1 MRDSKAMQSMLR
13 TTPPYYGLAILLLWS
28 IASVG
33 CRPEPE
39 VTFELQGLE
48 VTPGFADKDRLKTN
62 EQWVAIVHTNLFQTG
77 MPANELYNVAR
88 VFESIGDQ
96 SIAREV
102 LLSNFFN
109 QPDLTLTPTDE
120 MLADPDAFIDA
131 TYLRF
136 YTRFPTQAERTFVR
150 EFILN
155 NPGMTPELVYMSF
168 GLSEEYR
175 YY

>member
-1 MRDSKAMQSMLR
+1 
-13 TTPPYYGLAILLLWS
+13 
-28 IASVG
+28 
-33 CRPEPE
+33 
-39 VTFELQGLE
+39 
-48 VTPGFADKDRLKTN
+48 
-62 EQWVAIVHTNLFQTG
+62 
-77 MPANELYNVAR
+77 MPANDLYNVAR

-109 QPDLTLTPTDE
+109 QPDLTLTPTAE

-136 YTRFPTQAERTFVR
+136 FTRFPTQAERTFVR
-150 EFILN
+150 AFIQN

-168 GLSEEYR
+168 ALSEEYR

>member
-1 MRDSKAMQSMLR
+1 MRGSKLLIALIA
-13 TTPPYYGLAILLLWS
+13 LAAI
-28 IASVG
+28 G

-39 VTFELQGLE
+39 ASFELQGLE
-48 VTPGFADKDRLKTN
+48 VTPGFAVKDRLKTN
-62 EQWVAIVHTNLFQTG
+62 EQWVAIVHTNLFQSA
-77 MPANELYNVAR
+77 MSANDLYNAAR

-96 SIAREV
+96 SLAREV

-109 QPDLTLTPTDE
+109 QPNLNLMSRDE
-120 MLADPDAFIDA
+120 MLENLNAFLDE

-136 YTRFPTQAERTFVR
+136 YTRFPTQAERTYVR

-168 GLSEEYR
+168 ALSDEYR

>member
-1 MRDSKAMQSMLR
+1 MNMQVFKGFPIAWLVGV
-13 TTPPYYGLAILLLWS
+13 TVCAALA
-28 IASVG
+28 G

-39 VTFELQGLE
+39 VSFELQGLE
-48 VTPGFADKDRLKTN
+48 VTPGFAVKDRLKSN
-62 EQWVAIVHTNLFQTG
+62 EQWVAIVHTNLFQAG
-77 MPANELYNVAR
+77 MPANDLYNAAR

-109 QPDLTLTPTDE
+109 QPDLELMSREE
-120 MLADPDAFIDA
+120 MLDNLEAFIDE
-131 TYLRF
+131 TYVRF
-136 YTRFPTQAERTFVR
+136 YTRYPTQAERTYVR

-168 GLSEEYR
+168 ALSDEYR

>member
-1 MRDSKAMQSMLR
+1 MNMLVSNR
-13 TTPPYYGLAILLLWS
+13 TFRNALLCAAFGAVLS
-28 IASVG
+28 G

-39 VTFELQGLE
+39 VSFELQGLE
-48 VTPGFADKDRLKTN
+48 VTPGFAVKDRLKTN
-62 EQWVAIVHTNLFQTG
+62 EQWVAIVHTNLFQAG
-77 MPANELYNVAR
+77 MPANDLYNAAR

-109 QPDLTLTPTDE
+109 QPDLNLLSREE
-120 MLADPDAFIDA
+120 MLENLEAFIDE
-131 TYLRF
+131 TYVRF
-136 YTRFPTQAERTFVR
+136 FTRYPTQAERTYVR

-168 GLSEEYR
+168 ALSDEYR

>member
-1 MRDSKAMQSMLR
+1 MRGFKWA
-13 TTPPYYGLAILLLWS
+13 LLLTAITAVS
-28 IASVG
+28 

-39 VTFELQGLE
+39 VSFELQGLE
-48 VTPGFADKDRLKTN
+48 VTPGFAVKDRLKTN
-62 EQWVAIVHTNLFQTG
+62 EQWVAIVHTNLFQSA
-77 MPANELYNVAR
+77 MSANDLYNAAR

-96 SIAREV
+96 SLAREV

-109 QPDLTLTPTDE
+109 QPDLNLMSRDE
-120 MLADPDAFIDA
+120 MLANLDAFLDE

-136 YTRFPTQAERTFVR
+136 YTRFPTQAERTYVR

-168 GLSEEYR
+168 ALSDEYR

>member
-1 MRDSKAMQSMLR
+1 MRGSN
-13 TTPPYYGLAILLLWS
+13 LLLAL
-28 IASVG
+28 IALTAIG

-39 VTFELQGLE
+39 ASFELQGLE
-48 VTPGFADKDRLKTN
+48 VTPGFAVKDRLKTN
-62 EQWVAIVHTNLFQTG
+62 EQWVAIVHTNLFQSA
-77 MPANELYNVAR
+77 MSANDLYNAAR

-96 SIAREV
+96 SLAREV

-109 QPDLTLTPTDE
+109 QPNLSLMTRDE
-120 MLADPDAFIDA
+120 MLENLDAFLDE

-136 YTRFPTQAERTFVR
+136 YTRFPTQAERTYVR
-150 EFILN
+150 EVILN

-168 GLSEEYR
+168 ALSDEYR

>member
-1 MRDSKAMQSMLR
+1 MRDSKLIIALIA
-13 TTPPYYGLAILLLWS
+13 LAAI
-28 IASVG
+28 G

-39 VTFELQGLE
+39 ASFELQGLE
-48 VTPGFADKDRLKTN
+48 VTPGFAVKDRLKTN
-62 EQWVAIVHTNLFQTG
+62 EQWVAIVHTNLFQSA
-77 MPANELYNVAR
+77 MSANDLYNAAR

-96 SIAREV
+96 SLAREV

-109 QPDLTLTPTDE
+109 QPNLNLMTRDE
-120 MLADPDAFIDA
+120 MLENLDAFLDE

-136 YTRFPTQAERTFVR
+136 YTRFPTQAERTYVR

-168 GLSEEYR
+168 ALSDEYR

>member
-1 MRDSKAMQSMLR
+1 MLDFKW
-13 TTPPYYGLAILLLWS
+13 AILLITVAVVS
-28 IASVG
+28 

-39 VTFELQGLE
+39 VSFELQGLE
-48 VTPGFADKDRLKTN
+48 VTPGFAVKDRLKTN
-62 EQWVAIVHTNLFQTG
+62 EQWVAIVHTNLFQSA
-77 MPANELYNVAR
+77 MSANDLYNAAR

-96 SIAREV
+96 SLAREV

-109 QPDLTLTPTDE
+109 QPDLSLQTREE
-120 MLADPDAFIDA
+120 MVANLDAFLDE

-136 YTRFPTQAERTFVR
+136 YTRFPTQAERTYVR

-168 GLSEEYR
+168 ALSDEYR

>member
-1 MRDSKAMQSMLR
+1 MATRMCGLRSIGMLLVVCA
-13 TTPPYYGLAILLLWS
+13 LAS
-28 IASVG
+28 SG

-39 VTFELQGLE
+39 VSFELQGLE

-77 MPANELYNVAR
+77 MPANDLYNVAR

>member
-1 MRDSKAMQSMLR
+1 MRGFKR
-13 TTPPYYGLAILLLWS
+13 VILL
-28 IASVG
+28 IAIAAVS

-39 VTFELQGLE
+39 VSFELQGLE
-48 VTPGFADKDRLKTN
+48 VTPGFAVKDRLKTN
-62 EQWVAIVHTNLFQTG
+62 EQWVAIVHTNLFQSA
-77 MPANELYNVAR
+77 MSANDLYNAAR

-96 SIAREV
+96 SLAREV

-109 QPDLTLTPTDE
+109 QPDLNLLTREE
-120 MLADPDAFIDA
+120 MVANLDAFLDE

-136 YTRFPTQAERTFVR
+136 YTRFPTQAERTYVR

-168 GLSEEYR
+168 ALSDEYR

>member
-1 MRDSKAMQSMLR
+1 MNMLVSNPTR
-13 TTPPYYGLAILLLWS
+13 TLWMALIVLLLV
-28 IASVG
+28 APG
-33 CRPEPE
+33 CRPEPD
-39 VTFELQGLE
+39 VSFELQGLE
-48 VTPGFADKDRLKTN
+48 VTPGFATKDRLKTN
-62 EQWVAIVHTNLFQTG
+62 EQWVAIVHTNLFQAG
-77 MPANELYNVAR
+77 MPANDLYNAAR

-109 QPDLTLTPTDE
+109 QPDLDLLTREE
-120 MLADPDAFIDA
+120 MLEDLDAFIDE

-150 EFILN
+150 EFVLN

-168 GLSEEYR
+168 SLSDEYR

>member
-1 MRDSKAMQSMLR
+1 MSMRGSKLLIALIA
-13 TTPPYYGLAILLLWS
+13 LAAI
-28 IASVG
+28 G

-39 VTFELQGLE
+39 ASFELQGLE
-48 VTPGFADKDRLKTN
+48 VTPGFAVKDRLKTN
-62 EQWVAIVHTNLFQTG
+62 EQWVAIVHTNLFQSA
-77 MPANELYNVAR
+77 MSANDLYNAAR

-96 SIAREV
+96 SLAREV

-109 QPDLTLTPTDE
+109 QPNLSLMTRDE
-120 MLADPDAFIDA
+120 MLENLDAFLDE

-136 YTRFPTQAERTFVR
+136 YTRFPTQAERTYVR

-168 GLSEEYR
+168 ALSDEYR

>member
-1 MRDSKAMQSMLR
+1 MRDFKWV
-13 TTPPYYGLAILLLWS
+13 ILV
-28 IASVG
+28 IAVAAVS

-39 VTFELQGLE
+39 VSFELQGLE
-48 VTPGFADKDRLKTN
+48 VTPGFAVKDRLKTN
-62 EQWVAIVHTNLFQTG
+62 EQWVAIVHTNLFQSA
-77 MPANELYNVAR
+77 MSANDLYNAAR

-96 SIAREV
+96 SLAREV

-109 QPDLTLTPTDE
+109 QADLNLLTREE
-120 MLADPDAFIDA
+120 MVANLDAFLDE

-136 YTRFPTQAERTFVR
+136 YTRFPTQAERTYVR

-168 GLSEEYR
+168 ALSDEYR

>member
-1 MRDSKAMQSMLR
+1 MRGSKLLI
-13 TTPPYYGLAILLLWS
+13 TLIVLAAI
-28 IASVG
+28 G

-39 VTFELQGLE
+39 VSFELQGLE
-48 VTPGFADKDRLKTN
+48 VTPGFAVKDRLKTN
-62 EQWVAIVHTNLFQTG
+62 EQWVAIVHTNLFQSA
-77 MPANELYNVAR
+77 MSANDLYNAAR

-96 SIAREV
+96 SLAREV

-109 QPDLTLTPTDE
+109 QPNLNLMSRDE
-120 MLADPDAFIDA
+120 MLENLDAFLDE

-136 YTRFPTQAERTFVR
+136 YTRFPTQAERTYVR

-168 GLSEEYR
+168 ALSDEYR

>member
-1 MRDSKAMQSMLR
+1 MNMLVFKR
-13 TTPPYYGLAILLLWS
+13 TFRNALFCAAFGAILS
-28 IASVG
+28 G

-39 VTFELQGLE
+39 VSFELQGLE
-48 VTPGFADKDRLKTN
+48 VTPGFAVKDRLKTN
-62 EQWVAIVHTNLFQTG
+62 EQWVAIVHTNLFQAG
-77 MPANELYNVAR
+77 MPANDLYNAAR

-109 QPDLTLTPTDE
+109 QPDLNLLSREE
-120 MLADPDAFIDA
+120 MLDNLEAFIDE
-131 TYLRF
+131 TYVRF
-136 YTRFPTQAERTFVR
+136 FTRYPTQAERTYVR

-168 GLSEEYR
+168 ALSDEYR

>member
-1 MRDSKAMQSMLR
+1 MRGSNFL
-13 TTPPYYGLAILLLWS
+13 LAL
-28 IASVG
+28 IALIAIG

-39 VTFELQGLE
+39 ASFELQGLE
-48 VTPGFADKDRLKTN
+48 VTPGFAVKDRLKTN
-62 EQWVAIVHTNLFQTG
+62 EQWVAIVHTNLFQSA
-77 MPANELYNVAR
+77 MSANDLYNAAR

-96 SIAREV
+96 SLAREV

-109 QPDLTLTPTDE
+109 QPNLSLMTRDE
-120 MLADPDAFIDA
+120 MLENLDAFLDE

-136 YTRFPTQAERTFVR
+136 YTRFPTQAERTYVR
-150 EFILN
+150 EFVLN

-168 GLSEEYR
+168 ALSDEYR